1 LGRWNLVGELGS
13 LLDYR
18 EPFTAR
24 IEREGE
30 VLALPPDAIAAVLS
44 DSPDVAHRLQRLALL
59 TLASKLEKVSQT
71 LASSW
76 RGSAGRAVDI
86 PSQDAA
92 PARLMVP

>member
-1 LGRWNLVGELGS
+1 MAPHPTTHRSLTLPRNVTLSRLGRWNLVGELGL

-71 LASSW
+71 LASS
-76 RGSAGRAVDI
+76 
-86 PSQDAA
+86 
-92 PARLMVP
+92 